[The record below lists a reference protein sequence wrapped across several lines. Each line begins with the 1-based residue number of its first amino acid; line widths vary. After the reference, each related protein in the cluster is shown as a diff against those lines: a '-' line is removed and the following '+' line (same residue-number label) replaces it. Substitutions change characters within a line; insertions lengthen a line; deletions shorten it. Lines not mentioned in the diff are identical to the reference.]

1 MRSECLELLNLD
13 IIGIAETHLKGSETL
28 SLPGYVWFG
37 QNRQK
42 LHAKAKRGSGGIGCF
57 VRTQVLQNFK
67 VDIIDSSHEGIMW
80 LHFQPT
86 TDTKAFY
93 FCVCYL
99 PPSDSTRNIDHG
111 EFYDTLLYQ
120 SFSHCNDELFYICG
134 DFSGRCGDLED
145 YIAGVDCIPD
155 RDVIDYTINK
165 EGERLCDCLIDSNCC
180 IMNGRNCLENN
191 FTFVG
196 TQGASVVDYCIT
208 PYELLSKYEAFRVC
222 LTSDL
227 LSKANLHNKINSATT
242 VPDHSLLLWTFTVE
256 CTNVNKKKYAI
267 GEPFTY
273 EKYDRLV
280 PDNFLQEDLSNTI
293 LNDGIRNIQ
302 QSVNKQEELDNV
314 CSKLILTL
322 KTEMNDKMTHR
333 TVKIQPSG
341 NNKKRKVNKPWWSDS
356 LSELW
361 NEQCKAEKAMLKGQ
375 KSMTYFRR
383 HQKTFQQGS
392 TTREKTIYT
401 SETS

>member
-1 MRSECLELLNLD
+1 M
-13 IIGIAETHLKGSETL
+13 
-28 SLPGYVWFG
+28 
-37 QNRQK
+37 
-42 LHAKAKRGSGGIGCF
+42 
-57 VRTQVLQNFK
+57 
-67 VDIIDSSHEGIMW
+67 DIIDSSHEGIMW

-86 TDTKAFY
+86 TDAKAFY

-120 SFSHCNDELFYICG
+120 SFSHCNDKLLYICG
-134 DFSGRCGDLED
+134 DFNVRFGDLED
-145 YIAGVDCIPD
+145 YIAGVDCIPE

-165 EGERLCDCLIDSNCC
+165 EGERLCDFLIDSNCC

-208 PYELLSKYEAFRVC
+208 PYEHLSKYEAFRVC

-256 CTNVNKKKYAI
+256 CTNVKKKKYAI
-267 GEPFTY
+267 GEPVTY

-280 PDNFLQEDLSNTI
+280 PDNFLQEDLSI

-302 QSVNKQEELDNV
+302 QSVNTQEELDNI

-322 KTEMNDKMTHR
+322 KTEMNDKMT
-333 TVKIQPSG
+333 Q
-341 NNKKRKVNKPWWSDS
+341 N
-356 LSELW
+356 
-361 NEQCKAEKAMLKGQ
+361 
-375 KSMTYFRR
+375 
-383 HQKTFQQGS
+383 
-392 TTREKTIYT
+392 TTKW
-401 SETS
+401 